1 MIAGKNKILARV
13 HKLHDRKKKSDEL
26 QSNELYLIQARA
38 ELLEEESELLQY
50 RLQQTAARIL
60 QSKKGELNNLEKL
73 TKEEKAAVI
82 DRLLSEHFPAPDSK
96 APSTKNENSGL
107 SRNLL
112 ENFMFSPK
120 EFIQKVKDILNS
132 VTKEEYEN
140 SKAPFIQELKELKTE
155 GLETSEDVEFIACV
169 SFLHEKIRQYEQVIE
184 FMDNLP
190 EKKNE
195 TGEPKNN
202 FKVYL
207 SYIESLVFYR
217 TSKLLGV
224 DRRKKDI
231 HLPVVHGKATS
242 AIATMNSKGIKP
254 DSVTGNLKI
263 TSNEV
268 ELAIEKFNSLPGT
281 LGISTHKLLYKAI
294 SEFTA
299 QNHVGKASGIKSYS
313 VKFPLKEYALQCGYD
328 IEERPTSTPEEAEQE
343 KKRVKN
349 TLDNFRKKVKK
360 DIGLLLS
367 FRLTWE
373 ENIKG
378 KPYYF
383 DSMNVMGRGTIK
395 NSIVDI
401 EFTVSM
407 AEYLVQLPL
416 SQYPVALFGV
426 DERNSNAYI
435 IGLKMAEHYNNDNN
449 LIAGT
454 ANLLK
459 VKSLLAY
466 TSFPDLDTVR
476 EIGQG
481 WTSRIKEP
489 FESALDVL
497 TQSGVLAD
505 WRYSYSKGAE
515 MSDTEATNF
524 ESYEEWADTLIYFE
538 LKSPVDHTERLAKIA
553 DKKKEAK
560 SKKPKR
566 KKKSDE

>member
-1 MIAGKNKILARV
+1 M
-13 HKLHDRKKKSDEL
+13 KK
-26 QSNELYLIQARA
+26 
-38 ELLEEESELLQY
+38 
-50 RLQQTAARIL
+50 
-60 QSKKGELNNLEKL
+60 KL
-73 TKEEKAAVI
+73 TKTAEKVY
-82 DRLLSEHFPAPDSK
+82 
-96 APSTKNENSGL
+96 
-107 SRNLL
+107 NLL
-112 ENFMFSPK
+112 ERRAN
-120 EFIQKVKDILNS
+120 NS
-132 VTKEEYEN
+132 RLT
-140 SKAPFIQELKELKTE
+140 ATQDELAKELNCTPRNVRKGLTQLTE
-155 GLETSEDVEFIACV
+155 NGC
-169 SFLHEKIRQYEQVIE
+169 IRIE
-184 FMDNLP
+184 CG
-190 EKKNE
+190 KQ
-195 TGEPKNN
+195 
-202 FKVYL
+202 
-207 SYIESLVFYR
+207 S
-217 TSKLLGV
+217 
-224 DRRKKDI
+224 
-231 HLPVVHGKATS
+231 GKANTYVLTAKS
-242 AIATMNSKGIKP
+242 SYPNPIETNLCVPASKMLFAIAVMARKEIKS
-254 DSVTGNLKI
+254 DLMGKQTV
-263 TSNEV
+263 TSNDV
-268 ELAIEKFNSLPGT
+268 VLGIEKALSLGT
-281 LGISTHKLLYKAI
+281 LSTGTHKLLYKAI

-299 QNHVGKASGIKSYS
+299 QNHMGKVSGIKSYS